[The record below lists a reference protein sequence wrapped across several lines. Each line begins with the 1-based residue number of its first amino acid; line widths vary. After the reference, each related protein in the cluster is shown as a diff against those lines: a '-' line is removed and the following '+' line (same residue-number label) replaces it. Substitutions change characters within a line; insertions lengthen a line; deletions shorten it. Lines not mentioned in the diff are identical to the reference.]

1 MFVNSIKWRDL
12 GKILII
18 LIKNGDL
25 MKKTIS
31 ILMSIV
37 LVLAFS
43 TESLALSKYGSRGEE
58 VKEIQR
64 RLKKWDYYNGAI
76 DGIYGTQTKE
86 AVIKFQKKNGL
97 TADGIA
103 GKNTLAKMGIYGK
116 SNNSSDNSNINLL
129 ARVISAEARGESYR
143 GQVAV
148 GAVILN
154 RVAHASFPDT
164 ISGVVYQ
171 NGAFDCMY
179 DGQISVAVV
188 DSAYK
193 AAQDALNGWDPSGG
207 AIYYYNP
214 KTAKS
219 AWIRSR
225 PIILTIGNHVFCK

>member
-1 MFVNSIKWRDL
+1 MKNNSIF
-12 GKILII
+12 KILFC
-18 LIKNGDL
+18 LAL
-25 MKKTIS
+25 C
-31 ILMSIV
+31 
-37 LVLAFS
+37 LVIPFNAQS
-43 TESLALSKYGSRGEE
+43 TTLSLSKYGSRGEE

-64 RLKKWDYYNGAI
+64 RLKKWDYYNGSV
-76 DGIYGTQTKE
+76 DGIYGNKTKN
-86 AVIKFQKKNGL
+86 AVKKFQKNNNL

-103 GKNTLAKMGIYGK
+103 GKATLKKMGIYGL
-116 SNNSSDNSNINLL
+116 SNSSSSGSRDVNLL
-129 ARVISAEARGESYR
+129 AKVISAEARGESYK

-154 RVAHASFPDT
+154 RVSHSSFPDT

-171 NGAFDCMY
+171 DGAFSCMY
-179 DGQISVAVV
+179 DGQINKAVA

-193 AAQDALNGWDPSGG
+193 AARDAINGWDPSGG

-219 AWIRSR
+219 SWIRNR

>member
-1 MFVNSIKWRDL
+1 MKNNSIF
-12 GKILII
+12 KILFC
-18 LIKNGDL
+18 LAL
-25 MKKTIS
+25 C
-31 ILMSIV
+31 
-37 LVLAFS
+37 LVIPFNAQS
-43 TESLALSKYGSRGEE
+43 TTLSLSKYGSRGEE

-64 RLKKWDYYNGAI
+64 RLKKWDYYNGSV
-76 DGIYGTQTKE
+76 DGIYGNKTKN
-86 AVIKFQKKNGL
+86 AVKKFQKNNNL

-103 GKNTLAKMGIYGK
+103 GKATLKKMGIYGL
-116 SNNSSDNSNINLL
+116 SNGSTSGSRDVNLL
-129 ARVISAEARGESYR
+129 AKVISAEARGESYK

-154 RVAHASFPDT
+154 RVSHSSFPDT

-171 NGAFDCMY
+171 DGAFSCMY
-179 DGQISVAVV
+179 DGQINKAVA

-193 AAQDALNGWDPSGG
+193 AARDAINGWDPSGG

-219 AWIRSR
+219 SWIRNR